1 MGKQKVAQEV
11 DGKVRLVAVGGE
23 FKGCEHD
30 SSIVQQQV
38 HLRIPLLDEL
48 GKGLHRL
55 QVPNVQLL
63 TDELT
68 LGRC

>member
-1 MGKQKVAQEV
+1 MGEQKVAQEV

-55 QVPNVQLL
+55 
-63 TDELT
+63 
-68 LGRC
+68 